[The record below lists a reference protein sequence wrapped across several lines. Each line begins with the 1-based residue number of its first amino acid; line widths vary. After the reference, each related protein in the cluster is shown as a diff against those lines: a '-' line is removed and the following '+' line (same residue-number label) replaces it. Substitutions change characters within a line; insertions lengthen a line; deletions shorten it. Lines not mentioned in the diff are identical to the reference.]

1 MVSKKLK
8 GMLLALAV
16 VGVVTTGASSVYA
29 AQSSFNDSTAS
40 STDGENFSAGE
51 DESQNKV
58 GNMTDHTFGGGTSTP
73 TDSKTQSVSVYA
85 TKASSVQIKVPQVL
99 VGNSTKSE
107 YLVGVKGDIT
117 SKQSVSVAPTAST
130 FKLTDVHDSSRSVT
144 ANITQT
150 KTNWS
155 YSDLAGANMDWVNSK
170 GTISYSEL
178 KAGSYSGIFN
188 LAVNLNYSE

>member
-40 STDGENFSAGE
+40 STDGENFSAGK

-73 TDSKTQSVSVYA
+73 TDSTTQTVSVYA
-85 TKASSVQIKVPQVL
+85 TKASSAQIKVPQVL
-99 VGNSTKSE
+99 VGDATHSK

-117 SKQSVSVAPTAST
+117 SKQSISVAPTSST
-130 FKLTDVHDSSRSVT
+130 FKLTDVHDNSRNVT
-144 ANITQT
+144 ANISQT
-150 KTNWS
+150 KSDWS
-155 YSDLAGANMDWVNSK
+155 YADLASDNWVYSE
-170 GTISYSEL
+170 GTITYNQLE
-178 KAGSYSGIFN
+178 AGSYNGVFN
-188 LAVNLNYSE
+188 LAVNLNYAE

>member
-40 STDGENFSAGE
+40 STDGENFSAGK

-58 GNMTDHTFGGGTSTP
+58 GNMTDHTFGGETSTP

-99 VGNSTKSE
+99 VGGSSKSE

-117 SKQSVSVAPTAST
+117 SKQSVTVAPLSNT
-130 FKLTDVHDSSRSVT
+130 FKLTNVYDSSKSET
-144 ANITQT
+144 ATISQT
-150 KTNWS
+150 KTDWS
-155 YSDLAGANMDWVNSK
+155 YSDLSAADWVYSK
-170 GTISYSEL
+170 GTISYNTL
-178 KAGSYSGIFN
+178 KAGSYNGTFN